1 MKRKLQICLFAL
13 LAIISVGWAVTTAT
27 SLTLTVDGNKETNE
41 AEHTFKTLQEAI
53 VVANTAMEANVI
65 ISIVP
70 GSYTGEAQPAGFT
83 EGSAT
88 TFGELTKENTTI
100 QKAGDGE
107 VVLNGALRVKGEN
120 AIITGLKFVNK
131 GGNMDESKNS
141 LYVTA
146 KKVTITGNVFTQDKT
161 IEQDQFVCNGVKL
174 EPGSGPVDYTISGN
188 TFKGMNHLSQP
199 VSENYEYWCSTAI
212 IWKESTDASRLF
224 GSYEIDKQIAFES
237 ENVFEGCTEN
247 YSRCSFPGSEERFYF
262 QVTAASYLGSD
273 EMGRRTF
280 VNNAPVYLFGE
291 GSFNADVTIS
301 QPIALIALADSKL
314 KFDNEYSLIIDA
326 NNVVLSDLD
335 ITSTKTALKINK
347 GKTGIQINKGTYT
360 CSVPNAEGVGAIY
373 FLGQNGDINV
383 SGASLTGK
391 LGIEGVTGG
400 LNGITGNTIKYTSK
414 EATPVV
420 GISAVF
426 DNNLAEGV
434 ISPVELAAQNSI
446 TMPANGA
453 QYPVLYENR
462 EWKGVDGLAYADNTE
477 NLKALVGNGDGVKE
491 NVLVKLKANA
501 SYSFS
506 ESLTIQQEGMKLEGA
521 DGAKLQFTSGG
532 MIIDADKVTL
542 NNLNVET
549 QAGAPVTINASKTG
563 TVVDKG
569 SYSYN
574 TLNSGH
580 IEEQGQSAIRF
591 LGSNGNVNVSDVTAN
606 GIFVDACNG
615 TLTGIK
621 GNTIGFDYEGPVS
634 WAGINIKFSGD
645 NSECADIDVEALVG
659 QNKITMPAK
668 GAQYQALYQ
677 KSDWTALAGLATA
690 GTADVLIALATDGK
704 NNIQVNLAND
714 LVLTAPALF
723 TQTGMTLDGKGKT
736 ISVSDDFE
744 GGEYPIILG
753 NNNSSQTGT
762 FKVKDLTLDSR
773 SKVKGLDIYQMAEV
787 TLDKVTL
794 KNSKGAGLVVNG
806 SKVTASALV
815 TESNEWGGVN
825 VGPGLN
831 VASDCALTLLGSD
844 NDLKEEA
851 PIYVDAKDFAL
862 IDAAEGQKIVI
873 TSPGYIM
880 GEKESGKTTVWTKF
894 VVPEG
899 GIASEDA
906 LKEAVENNQKEIVL
920 KPAEGG
926 AELPIE
932 LNETLTVKAEMT
944 IKSEDPETPVVISVP
959 AGTSAFATG
968 EGGNL
973 TLENVVVK
981 AAESQSGGS
990 EPVISV
996 IAGTEATLQNSK
1008 LEVPASVTA
1017 IKAEGQMILSNVEMT
1032 VTDIT
1037 AGTEAP
1043 VINVTSGG
1051 DVTIDNAAITN
1062 GTIEVTGKL
1071 TVTPAENAEVVFTQS
1086 GDKPAIDLKDG
1097 ATVTVSEAQFSG
1109 KAVTAASGA
1118 TIKLSNCNFS
1128 SPIES
1133 KAMMMTKATANDA
1146 TVVNAGDATAEIECC
1161 IFTGI
1166 TGTNPMIYG
1175 KNLTIKNCLFYDNA
1189 DMVMIDIAASGN
1201 SVIANNTCVNNNT
1214 DATAAIIN
1222 NALSTAAIKNNIL
1235 WTNATEAITGTATGD
1250 NISHNALKTA
1260 ATTVEANSLKL
1271 PTFAYIQFNHTNR
1284 KYQLHADSPV
1294 AKAHGDITGIA
1305 DDATDLLGNAR
1316 LTSDGTNKTV
1326 HLGAYESVYTPSSG
1340 GGSTGGSGDET
1351 PSATGIKLDKTT
1363 LALHRLESYT
1373 LKATVEPSN
1382 AGGVKWTS
1390 TDPSVVTVD
1399 ANGKVTAVKVGEATI
1414 IATAINGG
1422 LTALC
1427 QVTVDFATGVEEALA
1442 ETVVYGR
1449 EGYIQ
1454 IQPATPIQILV
1465 VNMAGVAVA
1474 NRTVSQTETISVP
1487 KGIYIVRMSSGGH
1500 VVTQKVNV
1508 R

>member
-13 LAIISVGWAVTTAT
+13 LAIVGMGWALTPTENTVKIESELSATKPDVPVIYGITTTKGNAGDQNVQVKFEVISVEGIDLANSGFEYYEVKSQKWIKAQLEAGQSFVFGTSEGFPLQDAT
-27 SLTLTVDGNKETNE
+27 SYFKVTPKGTGTMVSKMEVINVTDKKVIASKQDQLEVTNDALNISVTKNEETVYYGS
-41 AEHTFKTLQEAI
+41 LY
-53 VVANTAMEANVI
+53 TAVLFAEANDVIQIPAGTYDLKRGTESIQDPEFAETDGKWTGWYLPIQKKLTIQGAGKGETILMSSTEALNNKDDNNQQDFITVFPNASGTVIKDMTI
-65 ISIVP
+65 ISKSEANKAIHVFGKDFTMSDVELRP
-70 GSYTGEAQPAGFT
+70 AEDANHFAGSIYFHSGENNGTIGLTNVDLNQGRISFSGTTKANVTLESVMIDYTDVSIAENVISTDNLQDYPPIGSVAGKDNLKITAKNVSVSLAANENRYQPD
-83 EGSAT
+83 AT
-88 TFGELTKENTTI
+88 TFNNLPVGTK
-100 QKAGDGE
+100 A
-107 VVLNGALRVKGEN
+107 
-120 AIITGLKFVNK
+120 
-131 GGNMDESKNS
+131 
-141 LYVTA
+141 
-146 KKVTITGNVFTQDKT
+146 VFT
-161 IEQDQFVCNGVKL
+161 G
-174 EPGSGPVDYTISGN
+174 
-188 TFKGMNHLSQP
+188 
-199 VSENYEYWCSTAI
+199 
-212 IWKESTDASRLF
+212 
-224 GSYEIDKQIAFES
+224 
-237 ENVFEGCTEN
+237 
-247 YSRCSFPGSEERFYF
+247 
-262 QVTAASYLGSD
+262 
-273 EMGRRTF
+273 
-280 VNNAPVYLFGE
+280 
-291 GSFNADVTIS
+291 
-301 QPIALIALADSKL
+301 
-314 KFDNEYSLIIDA
+314 
-326 NNVVLSDLD
+326 
-335 ITSTKTALKINK
+335 
-347 GKTGIQINKGTYT
+347 GTYT
-360 CSVPNAEGVGAIY
+360 FA
-373 FLGQNGDINV
+373 
-383 SGASLTGK
+383 
-391 LGIEGVTGG
+391 
-400 LNGITGNTIKYTSK
+400 
-414 EATPVV
+414 
-420 GISAVF
+420 
-426 DNNLAEGV
+426 
-434 ISPVELAAQNSI
+434 
-446 TMPANGA
+446 
-453 QYPVLYENR
+453 
-462 EWKGVDGLAYADNTE
+462 E
-477 NLKALVGNGDGVKE
+477 NLIIGQSLV
-491 NVLVKLKANA
+491 
-501 SYSFS
+501 
-506 ESLTIQQEGMKLEGA
+506 LEGTS
-521 DGAKLQFTSGG
+521 DAKLQFTRGG
-532 MIIDADKVTL
+532 LVVNANDVKL

-549 QAGAPVTINASKTG
+549 QAGAPVTINANKTG

-569 SYSYN
+569 HYSYN
-574 TLNSGH
+574 TLNNG
-580 IEEQGQSAIRF
+580 ETNAQGQSAIRF

-645 NSECADIDVEALVG
+645 NSNCADIEIEALVG

-704 NNIQVNLAND
+704 NNIRVNLAND
-714 LVLTAPALF
+714 LVLTTPALF

-736 ISVSDDFE
+736 ISVSDDFA
-744 GGEYPIILG
+744 GGDYPIILG

-762 FKVKDLTLDSR
+762 FNVKDLTLDSR
-773 SKVKGLDIYQMAEV
+773 NKVKGLDIYQMEEV

-825 VGPGLN
+825 VGPGSN
-831 VASDCALTLLGSD
+831 VTSDCALTLLGSD

-926 AELPIE
+926 AESPIE

-981 AAESQSGGS
+981 TVESQSTNTA
-990 EPVISV
+990 PVISV

-1017 IKAEGQMILSNVEMT
+1017 IKAEGQMTLSNVEMT

-1097 ATVTVSEAQFSG
+1097 ATVTISEAQFSG

-1118 TIKLSNCNFS
+1118 TIKLFNCNFS

-1214 DATAAIIN
+1214 DAKSAVIN
-1222 NALSTAAIKNNIL
+1222 IASTPTSLSVKNNIL
-1235 WTNATEAITGTATGD
+1235 WTNATEAITGTATG
-1250 NISHNALKTA
+1250 ISHNALKT

-1465 VNMAGVAVA
+1465 VNMTGVAVA